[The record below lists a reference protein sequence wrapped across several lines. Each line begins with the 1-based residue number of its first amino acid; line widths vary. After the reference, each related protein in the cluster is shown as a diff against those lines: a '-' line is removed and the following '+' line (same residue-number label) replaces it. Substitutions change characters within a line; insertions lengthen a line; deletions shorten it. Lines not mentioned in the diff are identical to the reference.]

1 MTQKSET
8 SNPLLLEFEIPD
20 FSSEIKPLVIFDRD
34 DTLIRD
40 IPALASPEEI
50 FWLPGVK
57 ESLHLLNQNQVTC
70 WVASNQRAVSN
81 KALTIEDL
89 YKVTANMY
97 RLSLDFGGKLGVF
110 AYCTHSV
117 SVLDQDEVYTCKCR
131 KPQPGL
137 LDFLVENYEVP
148 NIPIF
153 FVGDKETDREAAF
166 SANRKITFIPSHFLQ
181 DPLKLLDS
189 LLSGKFKRSD
199 L

>member
-8 SNPLLLEFEIPD
+8 SNPLLLEFEVPY
-20 FSSEIKPLVIFDRD
+20 FSSETKSLVIFDRD
-34 DTLIRD
+34 DTLIKD
-40 IPALASPEEI
+40 IPALARPEEI

-89 YKVTANMY
+89 RKVTAEMY
-97 RLSLDFGGKLGVF
+97 KLSLDFGGKLGIF
-110 AYCTHSV
+110 AYCIHAV
-117 SVLDQDEVYTCKCR
+117 SILDQAVVYICKCR

-137 LDFLVENYEVP
+137 LNFLVENYQVP
-148 NIPIF
+148 DIPIF
-153 FVGDKETDREAAF
+153 FVGDKDSDRQAAS
-166 SANRKITFIPSHFLQ
+166 SANRNITFIPSHVLQ
-181 DPLKLLDS
+181 NPLKLLDS
-189 LLSGKFKRSD
+189 LLSGKFKGSD